1 MKKYIYGA
9 LLSMLCACSSEKVAG
24 GSAELPNAD
33 KYSFVEMDD
42 AEKEYFEEAADSF
55 LCFRKDGPEDE
66 FLYNFVSRVGSCEVR
81 NLSDGEY
88 KEVLQIE
95 THGQGY
101 SDKSMQLVK
110 KDKNWFVVDRIR
122 EFESGGSLDT
132 TSGYLEEFGK
142 DCETRHGQFH
152 EQEHAC
158 ILKLDVI
165 DTAAVWNAYRKQ
177 YVDGCRSFQ
186 ESYEAG
192 MDTLVGVYGF
202 SLGDLKVCFVGSPAD
217 VFPHKRLEFIEV
229 PGLNNYWLDYH
240 NAGIGRGEL
249 QFSVSVNFLYTENEE
264 FVNDVKNPELVY
276 LGVSVYETME
286 LFEDHCQRDSLF
298 FQEKCEG
305 IGGEM
310 VSEGDCSVARA
321 TETFAKS
328 EDFFMNY
335 ECAGVV
341 PVAKAE
347 KILNNLAQEFAGV
360 CREELKRFNMEDYP
374 EGIMLDSLNSFN
386 FAEYLT
392 K

>member
-1 MKKYIYGA
+1 
-9 LLSMLCACSSEKVAG
+9 
-24 GSAELPNAD
+24 
-33 KYSFVEMDD
+33 
-42 AEKEYFEEAADSF
+42 
-55 LCFRKDGPEDE
+55 
-66 FLYNFVSRVGSCEVR
+66 
-81 NLSDGEY
+81 
-88 KEVLQIE
+88 
-95 THGQGY
+95 
-101 SDKSMQLVK
+101 
-110 KDKNWFVVDRIR
+110 
-122 EFESGGSLDT
+122 
-132 TSGYLEEFGK
+132 
-142 DCETRHGQFH
+142 
-152 EQEHAC
+152 
-158 ILKLDVI
+158 
-165 DTAAVWNAYRKQ
+165 
-177 YVDGCRSFQ
+177 
-186 ESYEAG
+186 
-192 MDTLVGVYGF
+192 
-202 SLGDLKVCFVGSPAD
+202 
-217 VFPHKRLEFIEV
+217 
-229 PGLNNYWLDYH
+229 
-240 NAGIGRGEL
+240 
-249 QFSVSVNFLYTENEE
+249 
-264 FVNDVKNPELVY
+264 
-276 LGVSVYETME
+276 ME